1 MKAQLTPTQ
10 AAALQLAARRPDGR
24 LDPLPKN
31 IRGAARD
38 SVIKGLLAQSLIT
51 RCFYPG
57 HVEYHLT
64 AAGLAVGGSQSIDG
78 GD

>member
-1 MKAQLTPTQ
+1 MKTKLTPTQ
-10 AAALQLAARRPDGR
+10 TAALQLAARRPDGR
-24 LDPLPKN
+24 LDPLPQN

-38 SVIKGLLAQSLIT
+38 SVIQGLLSRALIT

-64 AAGLAVGGSQSIDG
+64 AAGLAVGGSQGIDG
-78 GD
+78 SD